1 VLTGDNEKQ
10 GRWAMMGA
18 GFGVEHAFFKVLPAG
33 FFPHYNDWFYLLMPL
48 MHGYLL

>member
-33 FFPHYNDWFYLLMPL
+33 FFPITMTGFISSCH
-48 MHGYLL
+48 